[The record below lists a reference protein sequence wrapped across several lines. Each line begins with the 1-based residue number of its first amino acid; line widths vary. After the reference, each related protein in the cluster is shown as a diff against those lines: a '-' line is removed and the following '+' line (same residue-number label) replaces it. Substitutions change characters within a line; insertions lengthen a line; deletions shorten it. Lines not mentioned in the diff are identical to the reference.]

1 MECVCV
7 GNVHH
12 RRMETHGSA
21 AVSIFLKRL
30 QLSRH
35 SLHLLLTCI
44 SQSHSA
50 FRALWFPRPH
60 LPACRGHEQRGLWS
74 PALCCVWTFLL
85 AFHDLSMAIL
95 PWCCEGSFPT
105 ASISSPRWRLW
116 QRAPPRVA
124 PQARGLECA
133 LTHLSSLLQQHSSPL
148 SSQCLLPCVL

>member
-30 QLSRH
+30 QLSRY

-50 FRALWFPRPH
+50 FRALWSPGHTCRPAGGRSRGVRGP
-60 LPACRGHEQRGLWS
+60 LP
-74 PALCCVWTFLL
+74 CVWTFLL

-95 PWCCEGSFPT
+95 PWCCAGSFLT
-105 ASISSPRWRLW
+105 ASISSPRWWLW
-116 QRAPPRVA
+116 QRAPPRVS